1 MMTHRERLIAALSHR
16 QPDCVPIDLGGTV
29 DSSIVVEGYAKLKAH
44 FGIEAEDALCNRMMR
59 VVKMDERILQALD
72 IDTRGVFPGAP
83 VKGADQEFAPDGYR
97 DLWGV
102 ERIKPAHS
110 YYYDLKGSPLS
121 GAVTLGDVRSYPW
134 PDPDDPGILDG
145 LSERIQWIRENTDC
159 AAVLA
164 LPPPFIHVSQYIR
177 GFEDWYCDI
186 ALKAKVLD
194 AISDAILEISLQMV
208 RRMLNAVGGEVD
220 AVLTGDD
227 IGAQTGLQI
236 SHDAYLRFVKP
247 RHAKYFRLV
256 RDLTPAKIIY
266 HTCGSVVSIMEDM
279 IEMGIDAIHPIQV
292 TAAGMD
298 PAQLKQRFGDRMAF
312 WGGIDTQH
320 ILPRGSVEDVK
331 QAVERCVEEMGEG
344 GGYVVG
350 AVHNI
355 QPDVPIENILAMF
368 RHAREYVPSYLRG

>member
-1 MMTHRERLIAALSHR
+1 MMTHRERLLAALSHQ
-16 QPDCVPIDLGGTV
+16 QPDSVPIDLGGTV
-29 DSSIVVEGYAKLKAH
+29 DSSIVVEGYAKLKQH

-59 VVKMDERILQALD
+59 VVKVDERILRALD
-72 IDTRGVFPGAP
+72 IDTRGVFLGAP
-83 VKGADQEFAPDGYR
+83 IKGADQELEPDGYR
-97 DLWGV
+97 DLWNV
-102 ERIKPAHS
+102 ERIKPSHS
-110 YYYDLKGSPLS
+110 YYYDMKGSPLS
-121 GAVTLGDVRSYPW
+121 GAITLDDVHKHPW
-134 PDPDDPGILDG
+134 PDPDDPGIVNG
-145 LSERIQWIRENTDC
+145 LKERIQWVRENTDA

-186 ALKAKVLD
+186 ALNAKVLD
-194 AISDAILEISLQMV
+194 AICDAVLEISLQMV
-208 RRMLNAVGGEVD
+208 RRILKAVGREVD
-220 AVLTGDD
+220 VVITGDD

-236 SHDAYLRFVKP
+236 SHDAYLKYVKP
-247 RHAKYFRLV
+247 RHTKYFQLV
-256 RDLTPAKIIY
+256 RDLTPAKILY

-279 IEMGIDAIHPIQV
+279 IDMGIDAIHPIQV

-298 PAQLKQRFGDRMAF
+298 PVELKRQFGDRMVF

-355 QPDVPIENILAMF
+355 QPDVPVENILAMF
-368 RHAREYVPSYLRG
+368 QHAREYVPSYLRG